1 MKNTNTV
8 KIKDKSGD
16 NLILNLSFTYDISG
30 CDASEFNNMYELTN
44 VPSPMSIWG
53 IGRTED
59 DENFTYSIIIM
70 KKNNEILFMGSPED
84 LHKET
89 GGDDEV
95 SLFETIKNIFKID
108 KHFDEEYCFEIID
121 LIENLL
127 SWVDPENAINYLNL
141 EHEYT
146 IGDYSIHSED
156 RVRCFVSRYIA
167 GNDDFDVCGD
177 ISFDMI
183 NEINEGANYDVFAEY
198 DTAIIIK

>member
-95 SLFETIKNIFKID
+95 SLFETIK
-108 KHFDEEYCFEIID
+108 
-121 LIENLL
+121 
-127 SWVDPENAINYLNL
+127 AIQQ
-141 EHEYT
+141 
-146 IGDYSIHSED
+146 
-156 RVRCFVSRYIA
+156 RVQQFTGR
-167 GNDDFDVCGD
+167 
-177 ISFDMI
+177 
-183 NEINEGANYDVFAEY
+183 
-198 DTAIIIK
+198 K